1 VLRPSGADSGA
12 ADEDPMTWRVS
23 ADPVG
28 LEVDANILGLNVE
41 GDDLA
46 EELRAGLFD

>member
-1 VLRPSGADSGA
+1 
-12 ADEDPMTWRVS
+12 MTWRVS